1 MWLESRP
8 FPRWPVA
15 RGAQLGGVD
24 GFDRPVSCNVL
35 NPFQAF
41 GSGDAWCLNGGGV
54 WGAAPV
60 SFGVSCRV
68 YDSLEILGGSAETLG
83 RLQSSGR
90 RSCKVRR
97 GTGSL
102 EGPEERCDE
111 VPNDDIARQRGTT
124 TTSTTS
130 RRSPS
135 AYTPCFR
142 ILHFVGSLATGVRW
156 TFEAARTP
164 ATEKRIST
172 SFPSFIADQ
181 AGQTYQAGRRG
192 RSASRRPSTWHAM
205 SAGDNE

>member
-111 VPNDDIARQRGTT
+111 VPNHHHHQHDVSPFALRLYTLFPHSSLRWEPGDWRTMDLRGGEDP
-124 TTSTTS
+124 
-130 RRSPS
+130 R
-135 AYTPCFR
+135 
-142 ILHFVGSLATGVRW
+142 
-156 TFEAARTP
+156 
-164 ATEKRIST
+164 
-172 SFPSFIADQ
+172 D
-181 AGQTYQAGRRG
+181 
-192 RSASRRPSTWHAM
+192 
-205 SAGDNE
+205 